1 MRPSRPLVGGR
12 ALNRKR
18 GRWRKLKSKERG
30 IIMGAGPLV
39 ILIGACGGLLLLG
52 VIVALW
58 VVGIYNSLARGRV
71 GVRGAWSDIDVQLKR
86 RHDLIPNL
94 VETVK
99 GYAKHERETLEAVI
113 AARARAVSAGSI
125 SEKVAAEGGLTQA
138 LGRLMAIAEAYP
150 DLKANTNFMQLQG
163 ELATTENIISNA
175 RGGYN
180 GAAGGY
186 NQTLVVFPTNIVA
199 GMFGFKQ
206 EPFFELDSP
215 AERVAPQVKF

>member
-1 MRPSRPLVGGR
+1 
-12 ALNRKR
+12 
-18 GRWRKLKSKERG
+18 
-30 IIMGAGPLV
+30 MGAGPLV
-39 ILIGACGGLLLLG
+39 ILIGACGALLLLG

-138 LGRLMAIAEAYP
+138 LGRLMDIAEAYP

-186 NQTLVVFPTNIVA
+186 NQTLVVFPANIVA